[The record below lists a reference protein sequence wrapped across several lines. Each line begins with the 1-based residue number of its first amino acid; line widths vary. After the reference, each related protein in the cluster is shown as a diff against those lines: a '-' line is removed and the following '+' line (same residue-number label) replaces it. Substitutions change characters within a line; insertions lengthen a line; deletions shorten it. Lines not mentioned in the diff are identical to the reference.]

1 MASVKGLT
9 IEIAG
14 NVTPL
19 NKALGEVNSKSRD
32 LKSELRDVDRLLKLD
47 PTNTELLAQKQ
58 KILSE
63 SIQNTEEKLGK
74 LKEAE
79 KQAQEQFAKGEITEE
94 QYRAV
99 QREIIKTENE
109 LKTLGDKAETASTK
123 MNMLGDEKFNKRIQ
137 KSTLLIAAG
146 LGAAIGGLAV
156 KAGQAADDIN
166 TLAKQTGLSTEEIQK
181 FQYAAELIDV
191 PIETLTKSMAKNI
204 KSMKGVQDGTKLS
217 TEAYKKLGVEVMNSD
232 GTLRNGQTVYNEVI
246 TALGEMSNETDR
258 DALAMELLGKSAQ
271 ELNPLILGGADALKQ
286 YGDEAEAA
294 GLILSEDT
302 LNAANEFND
311 SLDTIKAK
319 GTASFMRIGA
329 SIATNLL
336 PYMDRLFEALE
347 SVIGWLAE
355 NGEKIIG
362 WVIALGVGLAALNVV
377 IMIQNLVKAF
387 SAWKIATEGM
397 TIAQAALNL
406 IMSLNPI
413 GLVVAAVAALTAGII
428 YLWKTNENFRDALMG
443 IWNAIKSTISGA
455 IDVITRPIDNLIDKV
470 KSAINW
476 LKDLAF
482 WNKGADTSTSKKSP
496 TPRMAAGGSIT
507 SGTAIVG
514 EAGAE
519 LLTLSPGVAKVTP
532 LGAGGK
538 GDLASEIANAIG
550 NTIAMGRGG
559 AETINLTVNVGTDRL
574 ADKLISLN
582 ETALKNQGTMKIKT
596 VEV

>member
-1 MASVKGLT
+1 MASIKGLT

-19 NKALGEVNSKSRD
+19 NKALGDVNSKSRD

-58 KILSE
+58 KILAE

-79 KQAQEQFAKGEITEE
+79 KQAQDQFAKGEISEE
-94 QYRAV
+94 QYRAL
-99 QREIIKTENE
+99 QREVIKTENE
-109 LKTLGDKAETASTK
+109 LKALGDKAETANTK

-217 TEAYKKLGVEVMNSD
+217 TEAYKKLGVEVLNSD
-232 GTLRNGQTVYNEVI
+232 GSLRDGQTVYNEVI
-246 TALGEMSNETDR
+246 NALGGMANETDR

-311 SLDTIKAK
+311 ALDTIKAK
-319 GTASFMRIGA
+319 GTASFMGIGA

-336 PYMDRLFEALE
+336 PYIDGIFAALE
-347 SVIGWLAE
+347 SVIGWISE
-355 NGEKIIG
+355 NGEKILG

-377 IMIQNLVKAF
+377 IIIQNLVKAF
-387 SAWKIATEGM
+387 SAWKLATEGM

-413 GLVVAAVAALTAGII
+413 GLVVAAIAALTAGIV
-428 YLWKTNENFRDALMG
+428 YLWKTNEDFRNALIG
-443 IWNAIKSTISGA
+443 IWDAIKSTIKGA
-455 IDVITRPIDNLIDKV
+455 IDFIVAPIDFLIDKV
-470 KSAINW
+470 KDAINW

-482 WNKGADTSTSKKSP
+482 WNKGSDTTKKKSP
-496 TPRMAAGGSIT
+496 TPKMAAGGSIT

-550 NTIAMGRGG
+550 NTLSMNRSG